1 MAHDR
6 QDRYEKLDWPA
17 WARAAWAA
25 VVIVLATTIAFQHRA
40 HLSRGSAALL
50 VGAAV
55 VPWLVECAGFAVPR
69 LVVVPA
75 VLGAVAWLVSSPARN
90 DFSPFLLV
98 LLAADCG
105 VNMSRLTSGLV
116 AMAGAG
122 VMIGWE
128 LAGRFQGSFIWTAG
142 IALGWVVGA
151 AYQWQQQLLGELKA
165 AQAGLADQ
173 AAAGERQRIAREI
186 HDTIAH
192 SLTVTMLH
200 LTGARLALKS
210 DPADAEQALLEAER
224 LGRESLADI
233 RRTVGLLAPGDGDAT
248 APMPTA
254 ADIGDLVADFTAAGL
269 DVHLDLA
276 GDVRSVAPATG
287 LGLYRIA
294 QESLANVA
302 KHAPRAPTDVL
313 LHVENGTAR
322 LRVRNGAGGGAP
334 LALAAGGNGLR
345 GLRERAELLGAE
357 LHAGPDGEGW
367 CVEVVVPTR
376 AG

>member
-1 MAHDR
+1 MAL
-6 QDRYEKLDWPA
+6 DRYEELDWPA

-25 VVIVLATTIAFQHRA
+25 VVVVLATTIALQHRA
-40 HLSRGSAALL
+40 HLSRASAALL
-50 VGAAV
+50 VAAAV

-69 LVVVPA
+69 FVVVPA
-75 VLGAVAWLVSSPARN
+75 VIGAVAWLVSSPARN

-105 VNMSRLTSGLV
+105 VNMAPLTSGLV
-116 AMAGAG
+116 ALAGAG

-128 LAGRFQGSFIWTAG
+128 LAGRFQGSFIWSAG
-142 IALGWVVGA
+142 IALGWVVGTG
-151 AYQWQQQLLGELKA
+151 YQWQQQLLVELRA
-165 AQAGLADQ
+165 AQAELADQ

-224 LGRESLADI
+224 LGRQSLADI
-233 RRTVGLLAPGDGDAT
+233 RRTVGLLAPGSADAT
-248 APMPTA
+248 APPMPTA
-254 ADIGDLVADFTAAGL
+254 ADIADLVADFTAAGL
-269 DVHLDLA
+269 VVHLDVA
-276 GDVRSVAPATG
+276 GDLRAVPPATG
-287 LGLYRIA
+287 LGLYRIT

-313 LHVENGTAR
+313 LHVENGTAQ

-345 GLRERAELLGAE
+345 GLRERADLLGAE
-357 LHAGPDGEGW
+357 LHAGPDGDGW
-367 CVEVVVPTR
+367 CVEVVLTTR
-376 AG
+376 TG